1 MIIHC
6 SWSSSIAISFA
17 MTSHAR
23 FSLKRK
29 LETCSKDITVT
40 MILIANGVM
49 LLSGCNVFGILITLA
64 TKVLVLCRDCDC
76 SSREVD
82 AMNAMEQHIQ
92 LINGMTIIFTKSN
105 PDATK
110 GNSPLPLFVKIVR
123 MMVEKVKD
131 VALNAYALSSRIG
144 VRIPVYC
151 N

>member
-17 MTSHAR
+17 ISSHDR
-23 FSLKRK
+23 FWLKRK

-40 MILIANGVM
+40 MILMANGVM
-49 LLSGCNVFGILITLA
+49 LLSGCNALGIIITLA
-64 TKVLVLCRDCDC
+64 TKVLCRGC
-76 SSREVD
+76 SSRDKVD

-92 LINGMTIIFTKSN
+92 LINGMTIIFTRSS

-110 GNSPLPLFVKIVR
+110 ENSPLPLFVKIVR
-123 MMVEKVKD
+123 IMVEKVKD
-131 VALNAYALSSRIG
+131 VALNAYALSSRTG
-144 VRIPVYC
+144 VRMPVYR